1 MQDEPKPRR
10 KRQAP
15 WQPPVPPPQPPRRSS
30 SSTFRFAKRHMRGIW
45 NRHREFLGKLGVKAA
60 PPSPTRAQI
69 ILSRVEMRETITV
82 ILSLVAA
89 CSTVALTYN
98 GVADGLAEAGATTKA
113 KIEAVLFSSAIGAM
127 CVLANYHMFGL
138 IDRLRGR
145 YLSTAMLGGVAM
157 LACIAA
163 IDAPFNMRGLAG
175 GSATRMS
182 IEDTAQFYEEQA
194 RLIFAR
200 VGALQQL
207 LPGLRANAKMYA
219 ERQAHEIK
227 TGAESGGRGPGRV
240 ESSYGR
246 VAGLLGPLADDLE
259 KDAGKAEA
267 LQDAITQL
275 IAEIKR
281 QVYVQGNLRGRVEA
295 AATSADKADVQLGRL
310 ARQDLTVSLKATLGS
325 LDGLFPPPVSAP
337 RTALERRQNEAIAQI
352 AAMTRPIA
360 AGLRDALGSLQQA
373 QAAPVKAVRPQNAS
387 EAIWTYW
394 RRLIPEWLA
403 AILVTLGGPLCLL
416 LIQIAARRE
425 AESLSSN
432 EGEK

>member
-1 MQDEPKPRR
+1 MQEEPKPRR
-10 KRQAP
+10 KREPQ
-15 WQPPVPPPQPPRRSS
+15 WLPPPSPKPAMRSS
-30 SSTFRFAKRHMRGIW
+30 SSRYRFAKRQMCGIW
-45 NRHREFLGKLGVKAA
+45 NSYREFIGKLGVKAD
-60 PPSPTRAQI
+60 PPPRTRAEI

-98 GVADGLAEAGATTKA
+98 GVSDGLAEAGATTKA
-113 KIEAVLFSSAIGAM
+113 KIEAVLFSSAIGCM

-145 YLSTAMLGGVAM
+145 CLSTSMLGSVAM

-175 GSATRMS
+175 GSAARMS

-194 RLIFAR
+194 RLVFAR
-200 VGALQQL
+200 IGTLQQL

-227 TGAESGGRGPGRV
+227 TGAESGGRGPGKV

-246 VAGLLGPLADDLE
+246 VAGLLGPLADHLE
-259 KDAGKAEA
+259 QDAGKAEA
-267 LQDAITQL
+267 LQDAITQ
-275 IAEIKR
+275 IIGEIKK
-281 QVYVQGNLRGRVEA
+281 QVYVQGNLRGRIEA

-337 RTALERRQNEAIAQI
+337 RTALERRQNDAIAQI
-352 AAMTRPIA
+352 AAMTRPIS
-360 AGLRDALGSLQQA
+360 AGLREALGSLQQTPT
-373 QAAPVKAVRPQNAS
+373 APVKAVRPQNAS
-387 EAIWTYW
+387 EAIWSYW
-394 RRLIPEWLA
+394 RRLIPEWTA

-425 AESLSSN
+425 AESLSPK

>member
-1 MQDEPKPRR
+1 MTPDEPKPRM
-10 KRQAP
+10 KRQAR
-15 WQPPVPPPQPPRRSS
+15 WRETPPAQRASLSRY
-30 SSTFRFAKRHMRGIW
+30 RFARRHVRGIW
-45 NRHREFLGKLGVKAA
+45 NSYREFLGKLGVKAD
-60 PPSPTRAQI
+60 PPPPTRAQI

-89 CSTVALTYN
+89 SSTVALTYN
-98 GVADGLAEAGATTKA
+98 GISDGLAEAGATLKS
-113 KIEAVLFSSAIGAM
+113 KIEAVLVSSAIGTM

-145 YLSTAMLGGVAM
+145 YLSTSMLGGVAM
-157 LACIAA
+157 LACISA

-175 GSATRMS
+175 GSAVRNS
-182 IEDTAQFYEEQA
+182 IEDTAQFYEEQS
-194 RLIFAR
+194 RLVFAR
-200 VGALQQL
+200 IGMLQQI

-219 ERQAHEIK
+219 ERQAHEFR
-227 TGAESGGRGPGRV
+227 TGAESGSRGPGKV

-246 VAGLLGPLADDLE
+246 VAGLLGSLADDLE

-267 LQDAITQL
+267 LQDAITQA
-275 IAEIKR
+275 IGGIKR
-281 QVYVQGNLRGRVEA
+281 QVYLQGDLRGRIEA
-295 AATSADKADVQLGRL
+295 AATAADKADVQLGRL
-310 ARQDLTVSLKATLGS
+310 ARQDLTVSLKAALGS

-352 AAMTRPIA
+352 AAMTRPIS
-360 AGLRDALGSLQQA
+360 AGLRDALGSLQQTA
-373 QAAPVKAVRPQNAS
+373 TAHVKAVRPQNAS

-425 AESLSSN
+425 AESLIP

>member
-1 MQDEPKPRR
+1 MLNEPKPRQRR
-10 KRQAP
+10 KAP
-15 WQPPVPPPQPPRRSS
+15 WQPPPPQPIPPSS
-30 SSTFRFAKRHMRGIW
+30 SSRYRFAKRQVRGIW
-45 NRHREFLGKLGVKAA
+45 STYREFISKLGVKAD
-60 PPSPTRAQI
+60 PPPPTRAQI

-98 GVADGLAEAGATTKA
+98 GVSDGLAEAGATIKA
-113 KIEAVLFSSAIGAM
+113 KIEAVLFSCAIGTM
-127 CVLANYHMFGL
+127 CVLVNYHMFGL

-145 YLSTAMLGGVAM
+145 YLSTSMLGGVAM

-175 GSATRMS
+175 GSAVRMS
-182 IEDTAQFYEEQA
+182 IEDTAQFYEEQS
-194 RLIFAR
+194 RLVFAR
-200 VGALQQL
+200 IGMLQQL

-219 ERQAHEIK
+219 ERQAHEFK
-227 TGAESGGRGPGRV
+227 TGAESGSRGPGKV

-246 VAGLLGPLADDLE
+246 VAGLLGPLADHLE

-267 LQDAITQL
+267 LQDAITQ
-275 IAEIKR
+275 IIGDIKK
-281 QVYVQGNLRGRVEA
+281 QVYVQGNLRGRIEA

-352 AAMTRPIA
+352 AAITRPIS
-360 AGLRDALGSLQQA
+360 AGLREALGTLQQTPT
-373 QAAPVKAVRPQNAS
+373 APAKAVRPQNAS

-425 AESLSSN
+425 AESLPAN